1 MKAGSDNVD
10 SLLQD
15 ASKAATMILEYAERG
30 ERIWVESHLDAD
42 GISAASIIGKA
53 LCRLEANFRIR
64 IERWFD
70 EKIVD
75 ELASE
80 KPGLI
85 IFTDMG
91 SGYLD
96 ILDAK
101 LSKRDLV
108 ILDHHQPAREKVPES
123 FVQVNPHLQ
132 GIDGSRDLSGA
143 GTAYL
148 VAKKLDESNIDLAH
162 LAVIGALGD
171 IQDKYEQRSLGG
183 VNKLVVDDAVGSGH
197 LQVETD
203 LLFFGRETR
212 PIHKA
217 LAYTTDPYIPG
228 ISGNQDK
235 ALALITSL
243 DIKIKEE
250 EKWRALRDLSQDEKK
265 RLFSALAEILASGGL
280 DSDVTMKLI
289 GTVYTLK
296 LEEPWTLMKD
306 AREFSLL
313 LNATGRM
320 GRPSL
325 GIAVCVGDRGKMLE
339 KANTSLE
346 EYRRNIMTYLNWL
359 GDNPERIEELDNI
372 YVLHGENSID
382 EKMISA
388 ISTILSTNMPKR
400 EKPVIGYSVVP
411 DEGVIKISARA
422 NEFLIRKGLDLGEI
436 MSKAAEKTMGKGGG
450 HDIAAGGQV
459 PYEKKKEFIRLADNL
474 VRDSLRKKK
483 LGS

>member
-1 MKAGSDNVD
+1 MADRSDDID

-15 ASKAATMILEYAERG
+15 ASEAAKTILENAERG

-42 GISAASIIGKA
+42 GIAAASIVGKA
-53 LCRLEANFRIR
+53 LSRLEADFRIR
-64 IERWFD
+64 VERWFD

-75 ELASE
+75 QLASE

-96 ILDAK
+96 ILGAK
-101 LSKRDLV
+101 LSEKDLI
-108 ILDHHQPAREKVPES
+108 ILDHHQPTTEKIPES
-123 FVQVNPHLQ
+123 FVQVNPHLR

-143 GTAYL
+143 GVAYL
-148 VAKKLDESNIDLAH
+148 VAKKLNESNIDLAH

-183 VNKLVVDDAVGSGH
+183 VNKLVVDDAVESGC

-228 ISGNQDK
+228 ISGKEDQ
-235 ALALITSL
+235 ALALITNL
-243 DIKIKEE
+243 NIRIKEE

-265 RLFSALAEILASGGL
+265 MLFSALAEILASRDL
-280 DSDVTMKLI
+280 DSDIAMKLI
-289 GTVYTLK
+289 GTVYTLDR
-296 LEEPWTLMKD
+296 EEPWTPIRD
-306 AREFSLL
+306 AREFALL
-313 LNATGRM
+313 LNATGRT
-320 GRPSL
+320 GKPSL
-325 GIAVCVGDRGKMLE
+325 GIAVCIGDRGTMLA
-339 KANTSLE
+339 KANTALE
-346 EYRRNIMTYLNWL
+346 EYRRSIMTYLNWL
-359 GDNPERIEELDNI
+359 SDNPERIEELESI
-372 YVLHGENSID
+372 YVIHGENSID

-400 EKPVIGYSVVP
+400 DKPVIGYSVVP
-411 DEGVIKISARA
+411 DEGVIKVSARA
-422 NEFLIRKGLDLGEI
+422 NEFLIGQGLNLGKILGE
-436 MSKAAEKTMGKGGG
+436 AAEKNMGKGGG

-459 PYEKKKEFIRLADNL
+459 PYEKKKEFIDLLDKL
-474 VRDSLRKKK
+474 VRDSLRRKK